1 MKNLFLPALCLC
13 LLIESCAQNP
23 PRKEPSARSAPSA
36 YIVFDTSWS
45 EPLRLPD
52 TAWKTRLSDV
62 EYHILRK
69 DGTERAFTHP
79 YNDNKAKGIYYCAAC
94 QNPLFDSE
102 TKFNSGTGWPSFW
115 QPLYSRSVTV
125 RIDRSHGM
133 VREEVRCARCDGHL
147 GHVFD
152 DGPQPTGLRYCMN
165 GGALRFQEPI
175 ELDTVVFAQG
185 CFWCVEEIFEKI
197 RGVRDVVSGYSGGPE
212 PNPTYEQVGSGA
224 TGHAEAV
231 QIVYDPSKITYE
243 QLLKVYFHSG
253 DITQVNG
260 QGPDRGPQYRSV
272 IFYNDDAQRAAAE
285 AYIARLEASGRYRSK
300 IAVELKPR
308 MPFYP
313 AEDYHQDFVRRN
325 PNQGYVRGVSIPRY
339 EKAIKHFPELLAN

>member
-1 MKNLFLPALCLC
+1 MRNLLIPALCLF

-23 PRKEPSARSAPSA
+23 QRKEPAKLAASNNLIP
-36 YIVFDTSWS
+36 FDTAWS
-45 EPLRLPD
+45 EPLKLSD
-52 TAWKTRLSDV
+52 AEWKNRLSET
-62 EYHILRK
+62 EYYILRK
-69 DGTERAFTHP
+69 EGTERAFTHP
-79 YNDNKAKGIYYCAAC
+79 YNDNKVEGIYYCAAC
-94 QNPLFDSE
+94 QNPLFSSDA
-102 TKFNSGTGWPSFW
+102 KFNSGTGWPSFW
-115 QPLYSRSVTV
+115 KPLHSRSVSV

-152 DGPQPTGLRYCMN
+152 DGPKPTGLRYCMN
-165 GGALRFQEPI
+165 GGALRFQEKI

-197 RGVRDVVSGYSGGPE
+197 RGVRDVVSGYSGGAE
-212 PNPTYEQVGSGA
+212 PNPTYEQVGGGA

-231 QIVYDPSKITYE
+231 QIVYAPAQISYE
-243 QLLKVYFHSG
+243 QLLKVYFNSG

-260 QGPDRGPQYRSV
+260 QGPDRGPQYRSI
-272 IFYNDDAQRAAAE
+272 IFYNNEAQRKAAE
-285 AYIARLEASGRYRSK
+285 AYMANLEASGKYRSK

-313 AEDYHQDFVRRN
+313 AEAYHQDFVRRN
-325 PNQGYVRGVSIPRY
+325 PNQGYVRAVSIPRY
-339 EKAIKHFPELLAN
+339 EKAIKNFPELLAD